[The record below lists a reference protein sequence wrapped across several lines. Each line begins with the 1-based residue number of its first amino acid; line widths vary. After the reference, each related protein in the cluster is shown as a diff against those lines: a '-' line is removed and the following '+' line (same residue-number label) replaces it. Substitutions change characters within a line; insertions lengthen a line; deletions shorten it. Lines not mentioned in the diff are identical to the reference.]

1 LGKKFRGYGGLSDSV
16 AVVDLFPEE
25 WRPKD
30 ADDVEDEDP
39 VTI

>member
-1 LGKKFRGYGGLSDSV
+1 MGKKFRRCGGLSDSIG
-16 AVVDLFPEE
+16 VVDLFPEE

-39 VTI
+39 VTV